1 MNILLSAL
9 SQWAEALA
17 NTTLALDAETRQR
30 LARLDG
36 KTIQI
41 ETDLGEPVSI
51 EFCGERVRVM
61 ARAIDNPNAIV
72 SGSTAS
78 LLGAGMGNSRTD
90 LRIDGDETL
99 VEELQH
105 ILRNLRPDFGEPL
118 GRLIG
123 GQNAEDIAGV
133 LELGSRALRHLAQDL
148 GDEGSRTVRAAAHRR
163 FADAGSLDQFSEQVL
178 AAQLATDRLNARLQR
193 LENSPDIKP

>member
-61 ARAIDNPNAIV
+61 AHALDQPNAII
-72 SGSTAS
+72 SGSMAS
-78 LLGAGMGNSRTD
+78 LFGAGLGSSRED

-118 GRLIG
+118 ARFIG
-123 GQNAEDIAGV
+123 PQSAEDIAGF
-133 LELGSRALRHLAQDL
+133 LELGGRALRHLAEDL
-148 GDEGSRTVRAAAHRR
+148 GNEGSRTIRAAAHRQ
-163 FADAGSLDQFSEQVL
+163 FADAGSLDRFAEQVL
-178 AAQLATDRLNARLQR
+178 AAQLATDRLSARLQQ
-193 LENSPDIKP
+193 LEDSPGVAL